1 MPIQPET
8 TSRNPNALAEMS
20 VINVEALS
28 TDLVMLAIVTA
39 LDDDARDTFRD
50 YIRRVIQVIEG
61 KHNLSETDRQAL
73 VAKMKQWIAR

>member
-1 MPIQPET
+1 MTTQPET
-8 TSRNPNALAEMS
+8 TSRDPNALAEMS

-61 KHNLSETDRQAL
+61 KHNLSEVDRQAL

>member
-1 MPIQPET
+1 MTTQPET
-8 TSRNPNALAEMS
+8 TSSDPNALAEMS